1 MNSENLHQT
10 ENAVNPLAS
19 GCLLTIALPMYLED
33 EVLDLLRS
41 HRDLV
46 TGFTVVPGHGVGQD
60 APLTTMMERVEGR
73 ARRALVYVVM
83 GTVDVEALMS
93 RIGSTIN
100 SKEVFYWAVP
110 LVASGRLA

>member
-1 MNSENLHQT
+1 
-10 ENAVNPLAS
+10 
-19 GCLLTIALPMYLED
+19 
-33 EVLDLLRS
+33 
-41 HRDLV
+41 LV

-83 GTVDVEALMS
+83 STADVDVLVS
-93 RIGSTIN
+93 RIRSTIP

-110 LVASGRLA
+110 LIASGRLA

>member
-1 MNSENLHQT
+1 MNSENFNPT
-10 ENAVNPLAS
+10 ESTVDPCTPS
-19 GCLLTIALPMYLED
+19 CLLTIALPVSLEE

-41 HRDLV
+41 QRDLV

-73 ARRALVYVVM
+73 ARRALVYLVMRTADVDILASRM
-83 GTVDVEALMS
+83 GT
-93 RIGSTIN
+93 TIQ

-110 LVASGRLA
+110 LVSSGRLV